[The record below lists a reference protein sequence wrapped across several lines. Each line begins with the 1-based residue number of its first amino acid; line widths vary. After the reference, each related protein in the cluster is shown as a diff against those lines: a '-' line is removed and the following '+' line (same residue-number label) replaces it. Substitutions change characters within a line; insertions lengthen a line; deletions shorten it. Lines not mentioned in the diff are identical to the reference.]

1 MTIGELRE
9 RMTCRE
15 YMRWQI
21 YDQVCP
27 LGDKGDWQRT
37 AELACMIR
45 NVVAG
50 LAGAKS
56 TLRVDEIMQSFAP
69 LFGAKRKKTGA
80 EMESMMK
87 MFARSMGAKVDG

>member
-21 YDQVCP
+21 YDQLCP
-27 LGDKGDWQRT
+27 IGDKGDWRRT
-37 AELACMIR
+37 AELACMIH

-50 LAGAKS
+50 IAGAKTAMRTDEVMDMAMPFLS
-56 TLRVDEIMQSFAP
+56 GKHKKTDDEIEA
-69 LFGAKRKKTGA
+69 A
-80 EMESMMK
+80 MK
-87 MFARSMGAKVDG
+87 SFARSRGAKVDG